1 MDNTSNWE
9 FAAVV
14 AAVAVTV
21 AGLLIFT
28 LLGIFQSW
36 RVFDRAARAAQQAA
50 EASTLVQ
57 EVAREMAVMETAS
70 LSAAGLQREAQ
81 RLAEIRQQTEA
92 LVEQQTRLQD
102 AVRNLVEAGVLQAE
116 NGATKDLEAAIG
128 RLDEHMGQLAAAIA
142 AMAKRET

>member
-21 AGLLIFT
+21 SGLLIFT
-28 LLGIFQSW
+28 LTTILMSW

-57 EVAREMAVMETAS
+57 DVAREMAVHEAASTA
-70 LSAAGLQREAQ
+70 AAGLAREAQ
-81 RLAEIRQQTEA
+81 RLGEIRTRAQG
-92 LVEQQTRLQD
+92 LVEQQAQLQE
-102 AVRNLVEAGVLQAE
+102 AVRNLVEAGVLQSE
-116 NGATKDLEAAIG
+116 RTDGEELKAAIN

-142 AMAKRET
+142 AMARRDT